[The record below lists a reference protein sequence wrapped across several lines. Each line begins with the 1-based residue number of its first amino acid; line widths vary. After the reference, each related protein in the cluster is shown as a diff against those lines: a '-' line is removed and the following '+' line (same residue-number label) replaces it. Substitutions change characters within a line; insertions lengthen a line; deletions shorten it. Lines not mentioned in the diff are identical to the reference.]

1 MVKKLK
7 IDINSETMDIV
18 SSEQLTLLQYLRQNG
33 LTGTKEGCASG
44 DCGACTV
51 LLCDKEA
58 EAPFI
63 TVNSCITPLL
73 QLTGKQV
80 ITVEGL
86 TAGPRLHVVQQ
97 QLIEKHGSQCGFCTP
112 GFVMSLAAWLEN
124 RSCEQG
130 AMIQAP
136 AQALRAEVVE
146 AISGNLC
153 RCTGYKPIIE
163 AGMAAALEIA
173 ETGSRFQSL
182 ASLTGDIPGQMDAEQ
197 SVSVAA
203 GEGVKKAPIM
213 MRPGSL
219 QELDAG
225 LMRWP
230 QARLCAGGT
239 DLLLEKTQQGKPLD
253 CLLSCLEVKEM
264 NACSISE
271 KALLI
276 GAAASYSVIEQFC
289 QSIWP
294 DLGQFLKRFGS
305 PQIRNRATLGGN
317 LATASPVGDMSPL
330 LMVMNASVI
339 LRSAQGVERSIA
351 VGEFF
356 KGYRQT
362 VLNDGEYIRAVS
374 IGLEAFNGFR
384 RFFKNSKRTMD
395 DISTVMGA
403 FYLDVSSSRV
413 REARIAYGGLAA
425 MPIRVKAVED
435 FLVGKELNQ
444 ASISRAQ
451 ALLKEVIN
459 PLSDVR
465 ASADYRSH
473 IAASMLSRALREQS
487 GEILP
492 AVTVG

>member
-1 MVKKLK
+1 MVNNLK
-7 IDINSETMDIV
+7 IDINNEAMDIV

-51 LLCDKEA
+51 LLRDKVGA
-58 EAPFI
+58 AALI
-63 TVNSCITPLL
+63 AVNSCITPML
-73 QLTGKQV
+73 QLAGKQV

-86 TAGPRLHVVQQ
+86 TAGQPLQAVQQ
-97 QLIEKHGSQCGFCTP
+97 QLIDKHGSQCGFCTP

-124 RSCEQG
+124 RICEHG
-130 AMIQAP
+130 AMVQVSAT
-136 AQALRAEVVE
+136 ALRAEVVE
-146 AISGNLC
+146 AIAGTLC

-163 AGMAAALEIA
+163 AGMAAALEMTEA
-173 ETGSRFQSL
+173 GSQFQSL
-182 ASLTGDIPGQMDAEQ
+182 LSLKSDIPGQMATEQ
-197 SVSVAA
+197 SEPVAS
-203 GEGVKKAPIM
+203 GEAVKKAPVM
-213 MRPGSL
+213 MRPGNL
-219 QELDAG
+219 QELDAN

-253 CLLSCLEVKEM
+253 CLVSCLEVKEM
-264 NACSISE
+264 TACSTTE

-276 GAAASYSVIEQFC
+276 GAAASYSVIEQYC
-289 QSIWP
+289 QLIWP

-339 LRSAQGVERSIA
+339 VRSVQGVERSIA

-356 KGYRQT
+356 NGYRQT

-374 IGLEAFNGFR
+374 IGLEAFKGFR

-425 MPIRVKAVED
+425 IPIRVKVVED
-435 FLVGKELNQ
+435 FLVGKELSQ
-444 ASISRAQ
+444 ACISRAQ
-451 ALLKEVIN
+451 TLLQGDIN

>member
-1 MVKKLK
+1 
-7 IDINSETMDIV
+7 
-18 SSEQLTLLQYLRQNG
+18 
-33 LTGTKEGCASG
+33 
-44 DCGACTV
+44 
-51 LLCDKEA
+51 
-58 EAPFI
+58 
-63 TVNSCITPLL
+63 
-73 QLTGKQV
+73 
-80 ITVEGL
+80 
-86 TAGPRLHVVQQ
+86 
-97 QLIEKHGSQCGFCTP
+97 
-112 GFVMSLAAWLEN
+112 
-124 RSCEQG
+124 
-130 AMIQAP
+130 
-136 AQALRAEVVE
+136 
-146 AISGNLC
+146 
-153 RCTGYKPIIE
+153 
-163 AGMAAALEIA
+163 MAAALEMTEA
-173 ETGSRFQSL
+173 GSQFQSL
-182 ASLTGDIPGQMDAEQ
+182 LSLKSDIPGQMATEQ
-197 SVSVAA
+197 SEPVAS
-203 GEGVKKAPIM
+203 GEAVKKAPVM
-213 MRPGSL
+213 MRPGNL
-219 QELDAG
+219 QELDAN

-253 CLLSCLEVKEM
+253 CLVSCLEVKEM
-264 NACSISE
+264 TACSTTE

-276 GAAASYSVIEQFC
+276 GAAASYSVIEQYC
-289 QSIWP
+289 QLIWP

-339 LRSAQGVERSIA
+339 VRSVQGVERSIA

-356 KGYRQT
+356 NGYRQT

-374 IGLEAFNGFR
+374 IGLEAFKGFR

-425 MPIRVKAVED
+425 IPIRVKVVED
-435 FLVGKELNQ
+435 FLVGKELSQ
-444 ASISRAQ
+444 ACISRAQ
-451 ALLKEVIN
+451 TLLQGDIN

>member
-1 MVKKLK
+1 MVNILK
-7 IDINSETMDIV
+7 IDINNETMDIV
-18 SSEQLTLLQYLRQNG
+18 INEQLTLLQYLRQNG

-51 LLCDKEA
+51 LLRDKMGEA
-58 EAPFI
+58 DFI
-63 TVNSCITPLL
+63 AVNSCITPML
-73 QLTGKQV
+73 QLAGKQV

-86 TAGPRLHVVQQ
+86 TADQPLHAVQH
-97 QLIEKHGSQCGFCTP
+97 QLIDKHGSQCGFCTP
-112 GFVMSLAAWLEN
+112 GFVMSLAGWLEN
-124 RSCEQG
+124 RICEQG
-130 AMIQAP
+130 AMAQAP
-136 AQALRAEVVE
+136 AISLRAEVVE

-163 AGMAAALEIA
+163 AGIAAALEKA
-173 ETGSRFQSL
+173 EAGSRFQPLLSL
-182 ASLTGDIPGQMDAEQ
+182 KSDIPSQMDAQLSEP
-197 SVSVAA
+197 VAA
-203 GEGVKKAPIM
+203 GEGSSKAPVM
-213 MRPGSL
+213 MTPGNL
-219 QELDAG
+219 QELDAS

-253 CLLSCLEVKEM
+253 CLISCLEVKEM
-264 NACSISE
+264 NVCSTSE

-276 GAAASYSVIEQFC
+276 GAAASYSVIEQYC
-289 QSIWP
+289 NSIWP

-339 LRSAQGVERSIA
+339 VRSVQGVERSIA
-351 VGEFF
+351 VSEFF

-362 VLNDGEYIRAVS
+362 VLNDAEYIRAVS
-374 IGLEAFNGFR
+374 IGRDEFNGFR

-403 FYLDVSSSRV
+403 FYLDVPSSRV
-413 REARIAYGGLAA
+413 REARVAYGGLAA
-425 MPIRVKAVED
+425 MPVRVKAVED

-444 ASISRAQ
+444 ACISRAQ
-451 ALLKEVIN
+451 ALLREVIN

-492 AVTVG
+492 LVTVG